1 MSPYRRRLLF
11 YLLCILLS
19 GFFLLTAFIYFYPES
34 GADQEFSE
42 EIQEH
47 QHPLLDN
54 LMRGISVFGSFPY
67 SFGMVVATALLFLI
81 FKFKKE
87 ALFICLTGCSW
98 LVSSSIKI
106 IVDRPRPTEDLVR
119 IVEEANRKSFP
130 SGHVLFYVV
139 FFGFL
144 TLLMYHLKNIPKTL
158 RAAIGIASLFLIFSV
173 PVSRIY
179 LGAHWFTDVLGG
191 FLLGIACLLTL
202 SFYYLKK
209 PDQKT

>member
-1 MSPYRRRLLF
+1 
-11 YLLCILLS
+11 
-19 GFFLLTAFIYFYPES
+19 
-34 GADQEFSE
+34 
-42 EIQEH
+42 
-47 QHPLLDN
+47 
-54 LMRGISVFGSFPY
+54 MRGISVFGSFPY
-67 SFGMVVATALLFLI
+67 SFSMVVATAVLFLI

-144 TLLMYHLKNIPKTL
+144 TLLMYHLKSIPKTL
-158 RAAIGIASLFLIFSV
+158 RAVIGIASLFLIFSV

-209 PDQKT
+209 PDQET